1 MDQSFIM
8 TNPHRINHIDPRI
21 KLIHTV
27 IAGVLLFVV
36 RSNEGVLLNVAFMA
50 AVLLF
55 LGLQGCAL
63 RLTVFA
69 ACLYG
74 LIRLLPFI
82 SGGICGR
89 ITAFIGVSVYI
100 FFKFSPIA
108 GIYFMMTKSISASE
122 LVNALE
128 KLRLPRAITITLAV
142 TLRFMPTIASEM
154 GTIRDSMKIRN
165 IPLNLWNVLKA
176 PLMMMEFVL
185 VPLMM
190 RFVRVAEEL
199 AAAAVVRG
207 IERPGRRSSL
217 IEIKLRLRDGV
228 YLLVVVLF
236 AVFLF
241 CLERGILL

>member
-1 MDQSFIM
+1 M
-8 TNPHRINHIDPRI
+8 NHIDPRI

-27 IAGVLLFVV
+27 IAGALLFVV

-50 AVLLF
+50 GILLF

-74 LIRLLPFI
+74 VIRLLPVI
-82 SGGICGR
+82 AGGVGSGIGGR
-89 ITAFIGVSVYI
+89 IVAFIGVSVYI

-142 TLRFMPTIASEM
+142 TLRFMPTIAQEM
-154 GTIRDSMKIRN
+154 GTIQDSMKIRN

-176 PLMMMEFVL
+176 PLMMMEFVM

-190 RFVRVAEEL
+190 RFVKVAEEL

-207 IERPGRRSSL
+207 IERPGRRSSML
-217 IEIKLRLRDGV
+217 EIKLRLRDGV